1 MKFVDPKNDL
11 AFKKIFGN
19 ENKKEILISF
29 LNSVLDFKGKKT
41 IIAVSLDNPYQLP
54 DIKELKETILDI
66 KATNQNGD
74 KFIVE
79 MQKKDLSDFDKR
91 SLYYTSKAYV
101 SQIEKGEDVK
111 SLKKVYYIAI
121 LNFNMFDNKN
131 YISRHL
137 IINQETTT
145 QDLKDFEFTFVELK
159 KFNTKLEDL
168 NSTIDK
174 WIYFINNAS
183 SFDLIPKEYENIKE
197 FKEAFEIANKFS
209 WNKNELNYYDSMD
222 LRQADDKN
230 ALDTAIKKGIKKG
243 IKQGIKQGLE
253 QGIEKG
259 IEKGIEQG
267 LEKGI
272 EQGLEKGIEQGLEK
286 GIEQGKLK
294 EKLNIAKNL
303 LDVLD

>member
-1 MKFVDPKNDL
+1 MKFADPKNDL

-19 ENKKEILISF
+19 ENKKETLISF
-29 LNSVLDFKGKKT
+29 LNSVLDFKDEKAIVEVT
-41 IIAVSLDNPYQLP
+41 LDNPYQLP

-79 MQKKDLSDFDKR
+79 MQKKDLSNFAKR

-101 SQIEKGEDVK
+101 SQIEKGEDVIN
-111 SLKKVYYIAI
+111 LRKVYYIAI
-121 LNFNMFDNKN
+121 LNFNMFDNIN

-145 QDLKDFEFTFVELK
+145 QDLKDFEFTFIELK

-183 SFDLIPKEYENIKE
+183 SFDLIPKEYEDIKE
-197 FKEAFEIANKFS
+197 FQEAFQIANKFS
-209 WNKNELNYYDSMD
+209 WNKKELEYYDSMD
-222 LRQADDKN
+222 LKQADDKN
-230 ALDTAIKKGIKKG
+230 ALETARKKAKKEE
-243 IKQGIKQGLE
+243 K
-253 QGIEKG
+253 IE
-259 IEKGIEQG
+259 
-267 LEKGI
+267 
-272 EQGLEKGIEQGLEK
+272 
-286 GIEQGKLK
+286 
-294 EKLNIAKNL
+294 IAKKLFNANIDKETIKLSTGLTDIELANL
-303 LDVLD
+303 TNH

>member
-29 LNSVLDFKGKKT
+29 LNSVLDFKDEKT
-41 IIAVSLDNPYQLP
+41 IVEVTLDNPYQLP

-66 KATNQNGD
+66 KARNKNGD

-101 SQIEKGEDVK
+101 SQIQKGEELK
-111 SLKKVYYIAI
+111 NLKKVYYIAI

-145 QDLKDFEFTFVELK
+145 QDLKDFEFTFIELK

-183 SFDLIPKEYENIKE
+183 KFDLIPKEYEDIKE
-197 FKEAFEIANKFS
+197 FQEAFEIANKFS
-209 WNKNELNYYDSMD
+209 WNQKELDYYDSMD

-230 ALDTAIKKGIKKG
+230 ALDTAEQKGVKKGIKKG
-243 IKQGIKQGLE
+243 IE
-253 QGIEKG
+253 Q
-259 IEKGIEQG
+259 
-267 LEKGI
+267 
-272 EQGLEKGIEQGLEK
+272 

-294 EKLNIAKNL
+294 EKLEIAKNL
-303 LDVLD
+303 LDILDNETISIKTGLLIQQIKDLRKC